1 MMTFGE
7 VIIKHLEAYGV
18 DTVFGI
24 PGVHNLELYR
34 GLANSNIKHILT
46 RHEQGAGFMA
56 YGYAAISKKPG
67 VCFVISGPGLT
78 NITTPMGQA
87 YSDSIPMLVISSDA
101 PSDTLGKGWGYLH
114 EVTDL
119 TAVSKPLTAFSSNIK
134 LPDELPQLLEAAF
147 QVFHQRARPVHLAIA
162 LDVLRKET
170 SLGDIQTTPA
180 PERLQP
186 DSSLIEKAVAL
197 LESSENPCLVVGG
210 GAVDC
215 GKDIQHLAEA
225 FAASVIT
232 TNAGKGIIPEHHPL
246 SLGTT
251 LTLPSMQEHLS
262 QADVV
267 LAIGTELADTEA
279 YNHKHLFSGKLIRID
294 IDKNKLCDLY
304 PAEVAIHADAA
315 LAVRAVKNGIQHLSR
330 SSEAMQLKVAKLKQ
344 EALDNLSPLEQK
356 HYRLLTLLRQTLADD
371 AVVVSDMTQL
381 AYSATPLFPMNQPDC
396 WLHPTGYGSLGFAL
410 PVAIGAKFAA
420 IKREVI
426 ALIGDAG
433 FQYTLQ
439 ELGTAVEHNLG
450 LPILLWNNDA
460 LGEIERSMT
469 AIDIPPI
476 HIRQHNPDF
485 LMLAKAYGC
494 DAICAD
500 TAEIFAKS
508 IKESFSKD
516 KPTLIEVRQDSS
528 WL

>member
-1 MMTFGE
+1 MTFGE
-7 VIIKHLEAYGV
+7 VIVKHLESYGV

-34 GLANSNIKHILT
+34 GLANSNIRHILT
-46 RHEQGAGFMA
+46 RHEQGAGFIA
-56 YGYAAISKKPG
+56 YGYAAVSKKPG

-101 PSDTLGKGWGYLH
+101 PSDTLGRGWGYLH

-134 LPDELPQLLEAAF
+134 LPDEFPQLLEDAF
-147 QVFHQRARPVHLAIA
+147 KIFSQRARPVHLSIP
-162 LDVLRKET
+162 LDILRKET
-170 SLGDIQTTPA
+170 SLGNIQTTA
-180 PERLQP
+180 TPEKLRP
-186 DSSLIEKAVAL
+186 ESSLIEKAITL
-197 LESSENPCLVVGG
+197 LESSKNPCFIVGG
-210 GAVDC
+210 GATQC
-215 GKDIQHLAEA
+215 GEAIQYLAET
-225 FAASVIT
+225 FAACIGT

-251 LTLPSMQEHLS
+251 LTLPVIQEHLS

-279 YNHKHLFSGKLIRID
+279 YNHKHLLSGKLIRID
-294 IDKNKLCDLY
+294 IDKHKLSDLY
-304 PAEVAIHADAA
+304 PAEVTLHADANLATQA
-315 LAVRAVKNGIQHLSR
+315 LREKSQQVSH
-330 SSEAMQLKVAKLKQ
+330 SSKVMQLKVAQLKQ
-344 EALDNLSPLEQK
+344 QILDNLSPLEQK
-356 HYRLLTLLRQTLADD
+356 HHHLLNLLRQTLADD
-371 AVVVSDMTQL
+371 AVIVSDMTQL
-381 AYSATPLFPMNQPDC
+381 AYSATPLFPMHQPNC
-396 WLHPTGYGSLGFAL
+396 WLHPSGYGSLGFAL

-420 IKREVI
+420 PKREVI

-433 FQYTLQ
+433 LQYTLQ
-439 ELGTAVEHNLG
+439 ELGTAVEHKLG
-450 LPILLWNNDA
+450 LPILLWNNDS
-460 LGEIERSMT
+460 LGEIERSMKSVG
-469 AIDIPPI
+469 ISPI
-476 HIRQHNPDF
+476 YIHQHNPDF
-485 LMLAKAYGC
+485 LMLAKSYGC
-494 DAICAD
+494 DAIAID
-500 TAEIFAKS
+500 NAELFTKV